1 MDNEILFSETQK
13 FRQWWL
19 WILLM
24 GWDVIIFYGVYKQV
38 ITGRTFGDKPSSN
51 TELLII
57 ATISL
62 LVTIL
67 FLAIRLDT
75 QIKKDGV
82 YVKFFPLHVKFR
94 HYPWAQ
100 LSKCY
105 VRKYSPLAEFGGW
118 GLRIGFSGKAYN
130 ISGNQGLQLEFTN
143 NKKLLIGTKKP
154 KELTEALVSAGHYD
168 P

>member
-1 MDNEILFSETQK
+1 MENEILFSEIQK

-19 WILLM
+19 WIILI
-24 GWDVIIFYGVYKQV
+24 GSNVFTFYGIYKQV
-38 ITGRTFGDKPSSN
+38 IAGHAFGDKPASN
-51 TELLII
+51 IELLLITGI
-57 ATISL
+57 MF

-67 FLAIRLDT
+67 FLIIRLDT

-94 HYPWAQ
+94 HFPWAQ

-105 VRKYSPLAEFGGW
+105 VRKYSPMAEFGGW

-130 ISGNQGLQLEFTN
+130 ISGNEGLQLEFTN
-143 NKKLLIGTKKP
+143 NRKLLIGTKKP
-154 KELTEALVSAGHYD
+154 KELTEALIIAGQ
-168 P
+168 